1 MKSESGL
8 NDIAKSKGFHVHAA
22 NSRIFIFDELKRQV
36 IAKALGQEIED
47 MVLHKDESI
56 MRRHFFQIR
65 VEKNKGKEIKMV
77 YDKRVIVI
85 PDSEHLHMIDTLPY
99 GHEKLQFVETL

>member
-1 MKSESGL
+1 MFKYFRTGRGAGAPMVWKKEIEL
-8 NDIAKSKGFHVHAA
+8 N
-22 NSRIFIFDELKRQV
+22 FDELKRQV
-36 IAKALGQEIED
+36 IAKALGQEIEH
-47 MVLHKDESI
+47 MVLHKNESI

-85 PDSEHLHMIDTLPY
+85 PDSEHPHMIDTLPY
-99 GHEKLQFVETL
+99 GHEKLQFVEIL